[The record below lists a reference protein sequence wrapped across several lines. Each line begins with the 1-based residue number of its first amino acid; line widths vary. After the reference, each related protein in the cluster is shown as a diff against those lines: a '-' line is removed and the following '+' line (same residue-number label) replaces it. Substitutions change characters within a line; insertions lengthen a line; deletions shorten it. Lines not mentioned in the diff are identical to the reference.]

1 MSRFTKVLAAALV
14 TLILAGCAQ
23 LPRSGEAKVGPEI
36 KGDIASD
43 YLYYS
48 PSGPSAG
55 ESQQEILNGF
65 INAGTGPQNDYE
77 AARQYLTQDF
87 KTKWKPN
94 NEVLIQQ
101 GNPTIS
107 FNASDGASINLEVQA
122 LVDGD
127 GNFKELDAGSSRL
140 LKFKMVRENGE
151 WRISSAPNLTILIR
165 PVFDVIFRS
174 YSIYFFDSQ
183 KTHLVPDLRWFPSR
197 ASTATRMV
205 NALLKGPSAWLENSV
220 TSAFPAGTA
229 LSLNSVTVAD
239 GVASIDLNAKALTA
253 KTATKRLMKAQIK
266 ATLTQLPNVYTVA
279 ISIERGPQEIA
290 DVPSLVPTVASTQAV
305 ILQRG
310 ELKLFDSGVSTPIS
324 GAGDLIARTGAT
336 DFAITASQDWVAV
349 KSPTGI
355 FRSHIGIFGV
365 SPSLIDSRPAQLA
378 PMFDAQANLW
388 TMTKTAGE
396 GVQVTSPD
404 GNRRNLKLGWL
415 DSFPRAQF
423 SISAEGSRIAILAG
437 SGTTRQV
444 YVAAINRD
452 SSGLPISIGVPIEV
466 VKAADSPR
474 SISWSDE
481 NTLASLH
488 MFSDGTM
495 GATFYTI
502 GGSSRDIG
510 SIRGVR
516 TFEARL
522 GNSSI
527 YSLGADGNLF
537 TYTNI
542 SWSQIAAN
550 VSALHFAN

>member
-1 MSRFTKVLAAALV
+1 MSRFTKFLAAALAA
-14 TLILAGCAQ
+14 LILAGCAQ

-55 ESQQEILNGF
+55 ESQQEVLNGF

-87 KTKWKPN
+87 KTKWNPN
-94 NEVLIQQ
+94 DEVLIEQ
-101 GNPTIS
+101 GNPTTG
-107 FNASDGASINLEVQA
+107 FNANDEASINLEVQA
-122 LVDGD
+122 VVDAD
-127 GNFKELDAGSSRL
+127 GHFKVLDAGSSRL

-151 WRISSAPNLTILIR
+151 WRISSAPNLTVLIR

-205 NALLKGPSAWLENSV
+205 NALLKGPSPWLEKSV
-220 TSAFPAGTA
+220 TSSFPAGTA

-239 GVASIDLNAKALTA
+239 GVASVDLNAKALTA

-266 ATLTQLPNVYTVA
+266 ATLTQLPNVYSVA

-290 DVPSLVPTVASTQAV
+290 DVPSLVPTVASNQAV
-305 ILQRG
+305 ILQGG
-310 ELKLFDSGVSTPIS
+310 ELKFFDNGASNPI
-324 GAGDLIARTGAT
+324 GGTADLISRTGAT

-349 KSPTGI
+349 KGPSGI
-355 FRSHIGIFGV
+355 YRSHIGIFGV

-396 GVQVTSPD
+396 AVQVTSPD
-404 GNRRNLKLGWL
+404 GMRRDLKLGWL

-423 SISAEGSRIAILAG
+423 SISAEGSRIAVLAG

-444 YVAAINRD
+444 YVAGINRD

-481 NTLASLH
+481 NTIASLH

-502 GGSSRDIG
+502 GGSTRDIG

-516 TFEARL
+516 TLEARISD
-522 GNSSI
+522 SSI
-527 YSLGADGNLF
+527 YSLGPDGNLF
-537 TYTNI
+537 SYKNI
-542 SWSQIAAN
+542 SWSRIASN
-550 VSALHFAN
+550 VNALHFAN